1 MVTEWTPPITWSIA
15 QKVRAADL
23 NAQVR
28 DNLLY
33 LFDSPACAV
42 RLTANQSVDHAT
54 DHTISWDEMVWDSHG
69 DMTDIAGA
77 PTTITITRSGL
88 YIIDANMLWDES
100 TDAGK
105 RAMHLHVNADTVPRR
120 GLALP
125 AVSPSEGG
133 RTWLTN
139 LAALDS
145 LTFKARQLS
154 GAPLNLRPTRTVV
167 TIAWF
172 RGAP

>member
-1 MVTEWTPPITWSIA
+1 MVTEWTPPRTWTID

-23 NAQVR
+23 NTDVR

-33 LFDSPACAV
+33 LYDSPACAV
-42 RLTANQSVDHAT
+42 RLTTAQSVPNAT
-54 DHTISWDEMVWDSHG
+54 DHTISWHEAVWDSHG
-69 DMTDIAGA
+69 DMTDIVGA

-88 YIIDANMLWDES
+88 YLIDANMLWAGS

-105 RAMHLHVNADTVPRR
+105 RAMHLHVNGDTVARR
-120 GLALP
+120 GLAVP

-154 GAPLNLRPTRTVV
+154 GAALDLQPTRTVV